1 MWLTFDGFSSEPMRN
16 EFVWRGVGRTVGEP
30 SRPGVSASRAKA
42 GCLCLSKHRGLP
54 PFSKGGLQQRGAD
67 AQRRREDQGSPHG
80 YHPGHH
86 RRWKQRSTRNHC
98 LTNLSI
104 TPSVGMSPVGLSA
117 FGDSSGPTFP
127 DRRGDLC
134 GTLREKGPS
143 PNVPITALAFC
154 RKRTEMGAKGPEYS
168 RGHSPLTSWT

>member
-1 MWLTFDGFSSEPMRN
+1 MVDVRWVFFGA
-16 EFVWRGVGRTVGEP
+16 GEK
-30 SRPGVSASRAKA
+30 RVRMA
-42 GCLCLSKHRGLP
+42 GCRPDCRRAFPAGRLCLAGEGGMSLP
-54 PFSKGGLQQRGAD
+54 LQAQGASSLQQRGAD
-67 AQRRREDQGSPHG
+67 VQRRREDQGSPHG

-86 RRWKQRSTRNHC
+86 RRWKQLSTRNHC

-143 PNVPITALAFC
+143 LNVPITALAFC
-154 RKRTEMGAKGPEYS
+154 RKRTEMGAKGPKYS

>member
-104 TPSVGMSPVGLSA
+104 TPPR
-117 FGDSSGPTFP
+117 SGCHRSDCRRLAIPLDLLFRIDGETFA
-127 DRRGDLC
+127 GLC
-134 GTLREKGPS
+134 GRKAPRRTCQSPRWPFVANERKWALRDRSIPG
-143 PNVPITALAFC
+143 VIRL
-154 RKRTEMGAKGPEYS
+154 
-168 RGHSPLTSWT
+168 